1 MMNSVPIDS
10 AMLECRFT
18 ETEKQLMREDDAPST
33 DVFLKTH
40 TLGSFNHSRET
51 WAFFVLLELGTG
63 ASISLSL
70 PLPPNPFREESL
82 SLKLV
87 QGECKRHPN

>member
-1 MMNSVPIDS
+1 MMNSVPIDN
-10 AMLECRFT
+10 AMLECRFA
-18 ETEKQLMREDDAPST
+18 EMEKQLMQEDDVPST

-51 WAFFVLLELGTG
+51 WASFVLLELGTG

-70 PLPPNPFREESL
+70 PLPPNPPHRREPFSQIN
-82 SLKLV
+82 S
-87 QGECKRHPN
+87 R